1 MFPQDAKQSIW
12 VPERLVRT
20 VDSSIQRPE
29 DKARSRDPVGAAEAE
44 EDGRFLRDD
53 PAPAFAPF
61 PASYLCSALICLFS
75 QGCSTPEGK

>member
-29 DKARSRDPVGAAEAE
+29 DKARSKNPAGATEAAKKMT
-44 EDGRFLRDD
+44 D
-53 PAPAFAPF
+53 
-61 PASYLCSALICLFS
+61 S
-75 QGCSTPEGK
+75 